1 MTSFANHE
9 ALRGLDAEQLAELA
23 LYGLRYRAL
32 GAKDIDFSK
41 PDRLDVYWTGERM
54 VKRAVKGAV
63 KAEKAGHPLAR
74 TEAGE
79 AIGHLKALF
88 NCSVIDDA
96 TYTSQF
102 QLLLDRHK
110 TKPS

>member
-9 ALRGLDAEQLAELA
+9 ALRGLDTEQLAELA

-54 VKRAVKGAV
+54 VKDVVKKALKAVRARA
-63 KAEKAGHPLAR
+63 PLAEDR
-74 TEAGE
+74 VSEAV
-79 AIGHLKALF
+79 GHLQALF